1 MQIYTRAIS
10 FAQRL
15 LSTVEF
21 TINAGSIAVL
31 SGCGLGTL
39 LGNLLIGELG
49 RAWPGDDRLLFVIP
63 CLIDGSV
70 LVYFL
75 MGFRTPL
82 QALDRTNA
90 SDLVPAPAPRPRSVR
105 GTIPSMER
113 LVTESADG

>member
-39 LGNLLIGELG
+39 LGLVLG
-49 RAWPGDDRLLFVIP
+49 LTLHHVLFV
-63 CLIDGSV
+63 LIAVFVAIAWAV
-70 LVYFL
+70 LL
-75 MGFRTPL
+75 L
-82 QALDRTNA
+82 
-90 SDLVPAPAPRPRSVR
+90 RSVR
-105 GTIPSMER
+105 TARCAELNREHCQFMLDKMSLARTAVSFLTLQG
-113 LVTESADG
+113 